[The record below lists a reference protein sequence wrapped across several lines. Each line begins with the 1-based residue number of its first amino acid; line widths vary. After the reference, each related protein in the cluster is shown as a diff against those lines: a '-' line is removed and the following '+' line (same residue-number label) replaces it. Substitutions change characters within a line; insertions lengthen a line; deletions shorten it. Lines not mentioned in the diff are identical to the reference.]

1 MNKKQGRILVCIFLG
16 LILPLAVY
24 SDARGI
30 FRTLSRAVASQVSKI
45 HIRKLEKK
53 YKNQRISGFAYFLA
67 ITEDDSG
74 NPIANLSTESDSSS
88 PTSVGLII
96 FLKRHS
102 ARHRKLKRGDP
113 VHLNATFEEIRM
125 RSIIAIGGIIT
136 KVKSKSKRD

>member
-1 MNKKQGRILVCIFLG
+1 MNKKQSRILVYIFLG
-16 LILPLAVY
+16 LVFPLAVY

-30 FRTLSRAVASQVSKI
+30 FRTMSRAVASRVSKMHI
-45 HIRKLEKK
+45 HKLEKK

-74 NPIANLSTESDSSS
+74 NPIANLSTESDNSS

-102 ARHRKLKRGDP
+102 TRHGKLKKGDP
-113 VHLNATFEEIRM
+113 VHFNATFEEIRM
-125 RSIIAIGGIIT
+125 RSIIAIGGIIR
-136 KVKSKSKRD
+136 KVKSKSKK